1 MTSYSDEIIPVSQN
15 PKIFY
20 MADDSSPEQ
29 EMEFVG
35 WTTRYLIVKHP
46 PSSPNAGEDWRM
58 GRNLVN
64 HYLAQ
69 GRLRIEGEIPELA
82 LIE

>member
-1 MTSYSDEIIPVSQN
+1 
-15 PKIFY
+15 
-20 MADDSSPEQ
+20 
-29 EMEFVG
+29 MEFVG